1 MPENQVVVYFDNQEH
16 ALLFTVAASSVMSAG
31 EVSYSVDEGVRLGEE
46 ICKASRIK
54 TEGIANIPSRTTP
67 K

>member
-1 MPENQVVVYFDNQEH
+1 MTANQVVVYFDRQEH
-16 ALLFTVAASSVMSAG
+16 ALLFTLAASSVMSSG
-31 EVSYSVDEGVRLGEE
+31 EVSYSVDESIRLGEE

-54 TEGIANIPSRTTP
+54 TESVANIPSRTAA

>member
-1 MPENQVVVYFDNQEH
+1 MAATQVVVYFDKQEH

-31 EVSYSVDEGVRLGEE
+31 EVSFSVDEGVRVGEE
-46 ICKASRIK
+46 ICKATRIK
-54 TEGIANIPSRTTP
+54 TEGVANIPSRTAP